1 MNTQEVSASVPAE
14 PTRLNK
20 VLKLRI
26 LKPADD
32 RTWGNLGALLRE
44 VRYRVYRLANLYLS
58 EMYLGFHRHR
68 TGDAPGWQK
77 PNVSELNK
85 RLLEMLGQETQK
97 PASIRRLGASG
108 GALFSCVTDAL
119 SQNKL
124 RALTARTK
132 WIDVLKG
139 KSSLPTFRL
148 NMAVPVRADKS
159 QHRRLVRQPDG
170 SVTLDLMLCPKPHP
184 RVLLATQKIG
194 DGAAAV
200 LDRLLNNPSQCLD
213 GYRQRSFEIKE
224 DARTRKWWLY
234 VSYDFPKAPSANLCT
249 DIVVGVDLGFSTP
262 IYAAISNGHARLGHR
277 AFAAL
282 AARIRSL
289 QRQTLVRRR
298 SIQSGGR
305 ASVSAET
312 ARSGH
317 GVTRKLLPTQRLQ
330 GRIDDAYTTLNH
342 QLSRA
347 VVDFARNHGAGV
359 IQMENLDGLKE
370 RLSGTFLGQRWRYHQ
385 LQQFLKYK
393 AEEVGIEVR
402 QVSPRMTSRRCSA
415 CGHIH
420 ESFDRAARDRGA
432 DGGFKARF
440 VCSNP
445 KCGHTADP
453 DYNAARNL
461 ATLDIERIIREQCV
475 TQGISCRSLETDDDS
490 TDPPHTVG

>member
-1 MNTQEVSASVPAE
+1 MSTPEALDSVPAG
-14 PTRLNK
+14 PARLNK

-26 LKPADD
+26 LRPADD
-32 RTWGNLGALLRE
+32 GRTWDDLGALLRE

-58 EMYLGFHRHR
+58 ETYLGFHRYR
-68 TGDAPGWQK
+68 TGNATDWQK
-77 PNVSELNK
+77 PRVSELNK
-85 RLLEMLGQETQK
+85 QLFDMLRSEATNQTSVRQ
-97 PASIRRLGASG
+97 LGASD

-124 RALTARTK
+124 RALTAKTR

-148 NMAVPVRADKS
+148 NMAIPVRADKP
-159 QHRRLVRQPDG
+159 QNRRLVRHDDG
-170 SVTLDLMLCPKPHP
+170 NVTLDLMLCPKPYP
-184 RVLLATQKIG
+184 RVLLATEKIG
-194 DGAAAV
+194 GGAAAV
-200 LDRLLNNPSQCLD
+200 LDRLLNNPSQSLD

-224 DARTRKWWLY
+224 DARTRRWWLY
-234 VSYDFPKAPSANLCT
+234 VSYDFPKPPSARLNT
-249 DIVVGVDLGFSTP
+249 KIVVGVDVGYSTP
-262 IYAAISNGHARLGHR
+262 VYAAISNGDARLGHR
-277 AFAAL
+277 QFAAL

-298 SIQSGGR
+298 SLQSGGR
-305 ASVSAET
+305 ASLSAET

-370 RLSGTFLGQRWRYHQ
+370 SLSGTFLGQRWRYHQ
-385 LQQFLKYK
+385 LQEFLRYK

-402 QVSPRMTSRRCSA
+402 QVSPCMTSRRCSN
-415 CGHIH
+415 CGHIN

-432 DGGFKARF
+432 DGGFKTRF
-440 VCSNP
+440 VCP
-445 KCGHTADP
+445 KCEYTADP

-461 ATLDIERIIREQCV
+461 ATLDIERIIGNNATGKASPC
-475 TQGISCRSLETDDDS
+475 SSLEIDDDS
-490 TDPPHTVG
+490 TVPRYTVG